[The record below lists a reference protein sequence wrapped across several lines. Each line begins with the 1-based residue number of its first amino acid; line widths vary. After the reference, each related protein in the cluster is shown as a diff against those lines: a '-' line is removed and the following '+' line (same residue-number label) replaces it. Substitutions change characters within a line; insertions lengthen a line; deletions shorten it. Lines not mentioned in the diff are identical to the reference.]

1 MLSSGIASTVGRA
14 SARAVRGCSQLTFPT
29 VLIAFLLAACGPTSA
44 PAPATPTQSLYAR
57 EQVQAGRDAL
67 LASDYAAAE
76 TAARAAVEEAPEWI
90 LPRELLARA
99 LAKQGRSVD
108 AESELR
114 AAITAYPEQPTPRF
128 LLAMLLELRGDSDAA
143 TALYREA
150 RERYDNA
157 PDDAETGIERA
168 VNEYLYRGRPAGL
181 EAIGAM
187 LARFP
192 GHPRALQIEAQIR
205 ERQRD
210 LFLTDMRAAAEIPAR
225 PRTEEE

>member
-1 MLSSGIASTVGRA
+1 VRCVRHQAALAAVFVTV
-14 SARAVRGCSQLTFPT
+14 
-29 VLIAFLLAACGPTSA
+29 LLAACGPTNP
-44 PAPATPTQSLYAR
+44 PAPAAPTQSLYAR

-67 LASDYAAAE
+67 LAADYAAAE
-76 TAARAAVEEAPEWI
+76 TAARAAMAEAPEWP
-90 LPRELLARA
+90 LPGELLARA
-99 LAKQGRSVD
+99 LAKQGRSED
-108 AESELR
+108 AEAALR
-114 AAITAYPEQPTPRF
+114 ATIDAHPDQPTPRF
-128 LLAMLLELRGDSDAA
+128 LLAMLLELRGDTAAA

-150 RERYDNA
+150 RERYDTVPVDPEA
-157 PDDAETGIERA
+157 GIERA

-181 EAIGAM
+181 EAIGAV

-205 ERQRD
+205 ERQRE